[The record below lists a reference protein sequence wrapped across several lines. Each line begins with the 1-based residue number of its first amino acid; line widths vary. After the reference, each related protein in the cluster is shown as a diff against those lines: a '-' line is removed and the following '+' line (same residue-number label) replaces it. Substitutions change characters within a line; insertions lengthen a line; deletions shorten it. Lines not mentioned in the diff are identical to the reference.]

1 MSLDDARRLVFRVA
15 SDPALMRRF
24 TAISERAE
32 KDPTACA
39 ELARLITELN
49 PRTSI
54 AEVQE
59 VRAEID
65 KIEAD
70 ELRTA
75 HPALEHDA
83 VADQARQ
90 QGVGTIQWLRRTAVA
105 VANYCSA

>member
-24 TAISERAE
+24 QTVAERAE

-39 ELARLITELN
+39 ELARMIAQLN
-49 PRTSI
+49 PRTSL

-59 VRAEID
+59 IRAEIE

-70 ELRTA
+70 ELRAA
-75 HPALEHDA
+75 HPTLEHDE
-83 VADQARQ
+83 VAQQARQ
-90 QGVGTIQWLRRTAVA
+90 QGLGTIQWLRRSALA